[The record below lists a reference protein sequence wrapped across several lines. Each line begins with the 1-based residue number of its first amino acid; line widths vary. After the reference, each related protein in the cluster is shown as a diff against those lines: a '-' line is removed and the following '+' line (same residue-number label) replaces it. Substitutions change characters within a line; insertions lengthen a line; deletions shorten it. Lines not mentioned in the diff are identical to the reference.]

1 MAAQQNKV
9 LQALGSSLRIADDAT
24 HDDNLNGGQS
34 QRLYFSTYNWDSFLL
49 EGVECDSDHPNNSM
63 YSQLFS
69 QYGGASIYVVDQEGN
84 PASTVPGTVTPVV
97 YGTPVRIPRTPTATD
112 WEAAMFPSI
121 RWRRETA
128 ASWCW
133 VRRSFPAGPHHS
145 FWRSLYE
152 QL

>member
-1 MAAQQNKV
+1 MTTN
-9 LQALGSSLRIADDAT
+9 ST
-24 HDDNLNGGQS
+24 GGQS

-97 YGTPVRIPRTPTATD
+97 YGH
-112 WEAAMFPSI
+112 
-121 RWRRETA
+121 
-128 ASWCW
+128 ASTYSKDSDSDGLGRQRCSQ
-133 VRRSFPAGPHHS
+133 VSGGGGRQPPHGAGYGGASRAGPHHS